1 MLRGFLCSGFAVLA
15 VSILMVG
22 FAGMRQMMTIL
33 LAGPDCDAYG
43 HPSQHDAE
51 PAWIARLLLAG
62 HSRLEAVLAGAI
74 SMGLLLAAR
83 ATMQR
88 QQPPARAFAGLVC
101 FAILVSF
108 HSNLHDLA
116 LLLLPILLVMQ
127 DRMWSSENGWQVAA
141 PLIVLFCT
149 PAYLVALGAFKVAVF
164 AIFVGWLWYGM
175 TRCAAVASRQVVLQ
189 SRSAVWLSLG

>member
-1 MLRGFLCSGFAVLA
+1 
-15 VSILMVG
+15 
-22 FAGMRQMMTIL
+22 MTIL
-33 LAGPDCDAYG
+33 LAGQTAAHMAI
-43 HPSQHDAE
+43 HPSMMPNLRGLLA
-51 PAWIARLLLAG
+51 LLLAG
-62 HSRLEAVLAGAI
+62 HSRLEAVLAGVI

-88 QQPPARAFAGLVC
+88 QQPPAQAFARLVC

-127 DRMWSSENGWQVAA
+127 DRMWCSESGWEVAA

-175 TRCAAVASRQVVLQ
+175 TRCAAVASRPVVP
-189 SRSAVWLSLG
+189 SIEERRMAFVR